1 MYKEDPTNGQ
11 LSMIIMYQL
20 GVCASVG
27 RIYLMSISIDLRRQ
41 KKTILLALVGNKV
54 HLVDASVVCFL
65 LAS

>member
-1 MYKEDPTNGQ
+1 
-11 LSMIIMYQL
+11 MIIMYQL

-41 KKTILLALVGNKV
+41 KKKILLALVGNKV